1 MTKTFTDNDLCTC
14 KESKPCGQ
22 CVFCEG
28 YNTADGRK
36 ALCEKISRFLVQV
49 PLYQRALARVMGTL
63 FPDKVVYDDQK
74 DICTMLF
81 EAILFEDRSG
91 KMTPLAY
98 FVERA
103 VLADAEKRLY
113 EAWRDH
119 TRYGFF
125 AVEKIVPGEELHL
138 IDLAGRNR
146 YRVYETKGT
155 GRMKQG
161 MVIIARIVPFLKG
174 WMITTEMVPSW
185 SGSEARE
192 HVEDKYGDG
201 ISQFGFTEE
210 YLVEHDRRMAIKNG
224 A

>member
-1 MTKTFTDNDLCTC
+1 MTETFADNYLCSCRGNKTCAACL
-14 KESKPCGQ
+14 
-22 CVFCEG
+22 FCEG

-36 ALCEKISRFLVQV
+36 ALCEKIARFLVLV
-49 PLYQRALARVMGTL
+49 PFYQRALARTMGRW
-63 FPDKVVYDDQK
+63 FPDQVVYDDQK
-74 DICTMLF
+74 DICRMLF
-81 EAILFEDRSG
+81 EAILFEDTSG
-91 KMTPLAY
+91 KISPMAY

-103 VLADAEKRLY
+103 GLADAEKRLY

-125 AVEKIVPGEELHL
+125 VIEKTVPGKELHL
-138 IDLAGRNR
+138 SDLAGRHR

-155 GRMKQG
+155 AGMKEG
-161 MVIIARIVPFLKG
+161 MIIIARIVPFLKG

-192 HVEDKYGDG
+192 HVADKYGDG

-210 YLVEHDRRMAIKNG
+210 YMVEHERRMAMRNG
-224 A
+224 S

>member
-1 MTKTFTDNDLCTC
+1 MPTTFTDNTICTC
-14 KESKPCGQ
+14 SANKTCPTCL
-22 CVFCEG
+22 FCEAH
-28 YNTADGRK
+28 NTSNGRK

-49 PLYQRALARVMGTL
+49 PFYQRALARVMGKL

-81 EAILFEDRSG
+81 EALLFEDRSG
-91 KMTPLAY
+91 EMTPLAY

-113 EAWRDH
+113 EAWRQH

-125 AVEKIVPGEELHL
+125 VIEKIIAGKEIHL
-138 IDLAGRNR
+138 SDLAGRKR
-146 YRVYETKGT
+146 YRLYETKGT
-155 GRMKQG
+155 ARMEDG

-185 SGSEARE
+185 SGSKARE
-192 HVEDKYGDG
+192 HVQDKYGEG
-201 ISQFGFTEE
+201 ISQFGFTQE
-210 YLVEHDRRMAIKNG
+210 YLVENDRRMAMGNG
-224 A
+224 S

>member
-1 MTKTFTDNDLCTC
+1 M
-14 KESKPCGQ
+14 
-22 CVFCEG
+22 
-28 YNTADGRK
+28 
-36 ALCEKISRFLVQV
+36 CEKITRFLVLV
-49 PLYQRALARVMGTL
+49 PFYQRALARVMGRL
-63 FPDKVVYDDQK
+63 FKDKVVYDDEK

-81 EAILFEDRSG
+81 EAILFEDTSG
-91 KMTPLAY
+91 EMTPLAY

-125 AVEKIVPGEELHL
+125 AIEKIVPGKEIHL
-138 IDLAGRNR
+138 SDLAGRNR

-155 GRMKQG
+155 ARMEDG

-185 SGSEARE
+185 SGKDARE
-192 HVEDKYGDG
+192 HVQDKYGDG
-201 ISQFGFTEE
+201 ISQFGFTQE
-210 YLVEHDRRMAIKNG
+210 YLVEHERRMAMGNG
-224 A
+224 S